1 MGTYLYIERHIH
13 LSKNQYKISHYFGDK
28 LKKTKDADRIYVVAK
43 QMVFSEKVLSSD
55 NSIIDNLYQMLFD
68 NNNPITIYIDDIEEI
83 ISDSIEYGVTE
94 VEEHTLQLLEN
105 IVEEHKYLTEG
116 IVNFSDIS
124 YELSIG

>member
-1 MGTYLYIERHIH
+1 MGTYVYIERHIH
-13 LSKNQYKISHYFGDK
+13 LSENQYKISHYFGDK

-43 QMVFSEKVLSSD
+43 QMVFSEKVLSSN

-124 YELSIG
+124 YELSVG